1 MPATTNTGNTRRWL
15 SGLARSHRRA
25 LSLTVALGTLSGLF
39 TITQMGL
46 MAYLAHQV
54 VIEDAPLESLAI
66 CLLPLIAAILGR
78 GLAQGLQGHFA
89 TAASEHVRAGV
100 RNRLLAAWRQTGPQ
114 QLKHE
119 SPAGLA
125 SEWLEQVDALHG
137 YVAHFLPQMALCV
150 IVPLSVLL
158 VVGSLDW
165 LAALFLLFSAP
176 LIPLFMALVGMGAE
190 KLNQQHFELIGR
202 LSGQFLDKVRGL
214 TTLQLFDATGR
225 AARDLEHSSNRYRFV
240 TMKTLKVAFLS
251 SAVLEFF
258 SSVAIAVVA
267 IYIGFGLLG
276 YIDYGPAEKLTLFSG
291 LFILMLA
298 PEFFQPLRQLAQHY
312 HDRAAALGAAEL
324 LMARLDMNTTGHS
337 GQATDTS
344 DADATDAHA
353 LTMRNVTLAYS
364 STRPVLDN
372 ISLDLPRGQ
381 CLALQGP
388 SGGGKT
394 TLLNLMAGFAA
405 PQSGSVS
412 VFGKVPGSV
421 PFGWL
426 GQSPFILQGT
436 WADNL
441 RLIAPEAND
450 DAIQRALCAVGL
462 EDLVNQRAAGID
474 SPITEQG
481 QGLSGGQARRLALAR
496 VFLADYD
503 LVLLDEP
510 TAGLDLASQQYL
522 IEGLKLLKASGK
534 TLVVATHHRSLL
546 AIADRVVTVEN
557 GGIHDG

>member
-1 MPATTNTGNTRRWL
+1 MPATTNTGHARRWL
-15 SGLARSHRRA
+15 SGLTRGHRRS
-25 LSLTVALGTLSGLF
+25 LSLTVAFGALSGLA
-39 TITQMGL
+39 TIVQMGL
-46 MAYLAHQV
+46 IAYIAHRSVIAGARLDSLAV
-54 VIEDAPLESLAI
+54 WLAPLVFS
-66 CLLPLIAAILGR
+66 ILVR
-78 GLAQGLQGHFA
+78 GLAQGLQGQFA
-89 TAASEHVRAGV
+89 NAASEQVRVGV
-100 RNRLLAAWRQTGPQ
+100 RSQLLSAWREAGPQ

-119 SPAGLA
+119 SPASLA

-165 LAALFLLFSAP
+165 LAALFLLLSAP

-190 KLNQQHFELIGR
+190 KLNQQHFELVGR

-214 TTLQLFDATGR
+214 TTLQLFDATDR
-225 AARDLEHSSNRYRFV
+225 ASQELEHSSDRYRTV

-298 PEFFQPLRQLAQHY
+298 PEFFQPLRQLALHY

-324 LMARLDMNTTGHS
+324 LMARLEANATANTA
-337 GQATDTS
+337 QAPDTVM
-344 DADATDAHA
+344 ADASDTRA
-353 LTMRNVTLAYS
+353 LEVNKVTVVYP
-364 STRPVLDN
+364 STRAILDN
-372 ISLDLPRGQ
+372 VSLSLPRGE
-381 CLALQGP
+381 CLALHGP

-394 TLLNLMAGFAA
+394 TLLNVMAGFVV

-412 VFGKVPGSV
+412 VFGKAPGSV

-426 GQSPFILQGT
+426 GQSPFILHGS

-441 RLIAPEAND
+441 RMVAPAAND
-450 DAIQRALCAVGL
+450 DDIRAALNAVGL
-462 EDLVNQRAAGID
+462 AALVSQRPEGID
-474 SPITEQG
+474 SPITELG

-496 VFLADYD
+496 IFLADYE

-522 IEGLKLLKASGK
+522 IEGLRLLKTSGK
-534 TLVVATHHRSLL
+534 TLVVATHHDSLL
-546 AIADRVVTVEN
+546 AIADRVITVKN
-557 GGIHDG
+557 GGLHDG